1 MKTQA
6 WVCPSQGSRLELQE
20 IELPPLK
27 PHEVQ
32 IEITHCGLCH
42 TDIHMRDNDWGVS
55 NYPLVAG
62 HEGLGQVVAV
72 GEQVSTSRVG
82 DTVGV
87 GWLRDS
93 CGGCRHCRSGRDNLC
108 EAGYQGTYLSSNA
121 GIWGKEAHNEHGCF
135 TRCMNVAERFAFKI
149 PDGMAPE
156 TAAPLLC
163 AGITV
168 WEPIA
173 DYVRPNSRVGVVSLG
188 GLGHMAVQFALA
200 VGAEVWALSS
210 STGKEKRIK
219 ELGAH
224 HFVHST
230 NPDALNAIASTLD
243 VIIDTCPV
251 PQDISPYMGTLA
263 LGGTYCKVGIPPASF
278 SYDFIPLIFTQK
290 KIAGSIV
297 SGSLRTNDMLALAA
311 YHGIHCD
318 VEVMSFEKI
327 NEAMERLLKGENQNF
342 RIVLKW

>member
-1 MKTQA
+1 MKTKG
-6 WVCPSQGSRLELQE
+6 WVCPSKGAHLELRD
-20 IELPPLK
+20 IELPPLR

-42 TDIHMRDNDWGVS
+42 TDIHMRDNDWGIS

-62 HEGLGQVVAV
+62 HEGLGCVTAI
-72 GEQVSTSRVG
+72 GELVSSLSVG

-93 CGGCRHCRSGRDNLC
+93 CGGCRNCRSGRDNLC
-108 EAGYQGTYLSSNA
+108 ETGYQGTYLSGNA
-121 GIWGKEAHNEHGCF
+121 GVWGKKEHNEHGCF
-135 TRCMNVAERFAFKI
+135 AKHMHVPERFAFKI
-149 PDGMAPE
+149 PEGIAPE
-156 TAAPLLC
+156 AAAPLLC

-188 GLGHMAVQFALA
+188 GLGHMAVRFAVA

-210 STGKEKRIK
+210 SADKEERIR

-224 HFVHST
+224 HFANT
-230 NPDALNAIASTLD
+230 ADPEALKALKGKLD
-243 VIIDTCPV
+243 LIIDTCPV
-251 PQDISPYMGTLA
+251 AQDISPYMDTLA
-263 LGGTYCKVGIPPASF
+263 FNGTYCKVGIPTASF
-278 SYDFIPLIFTQK
+278 SYDFIPLVFTQK

-297 SGSLRTNDMLALAA
+297 SGSRRTNDMLALAA
-311 YHGIHCD
+311 HHGIRCD
-318 VEVMSFEKI
+318 VEVMDFDKI
-327 NEAMERLLKGENQNF
+327 NEAMDRLLKGENKSF